1 MTKECFM
8 AISVAANN
16 EHNSLKNINQL
27 KLTLKETKLT
37 NNHMPVTKLNLKKFE
52 AREMAQWLR
61 LFTIISENPSLIP
74 STHTR

>member
-1 MTKECFM
+1 M